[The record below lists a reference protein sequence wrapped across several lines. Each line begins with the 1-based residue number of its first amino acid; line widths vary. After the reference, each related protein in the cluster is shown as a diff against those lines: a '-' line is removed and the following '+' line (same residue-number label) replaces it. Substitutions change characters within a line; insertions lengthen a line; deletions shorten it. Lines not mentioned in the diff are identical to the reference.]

1 MWIFLG
7 ILLFLAVLIT
17 VILML
22 PIYVIIKTDQNGEL
36 IIRYRFLFKTYGEN
50 PDPNNKIV
58 KTLKEASGITQI
70 EKNTI
75 QTDLKK
81 LGFLENLS
89 DTVSLLAT
97 LIKGVV
103 DLLHYATAKVFKL
116 NIICAEED
124 AAQTAISYG
133 KCYAIVSPIISLVNS
148 IVKIKKSNFNVNI
161 SCDYTGQNKTFQFET
176 VLVIRL
182 FRALSA
188 FFKLAY
194 KQAVRLNKKAQP
206 K

>member
-7 ILLFLAVLIT
+7 IVLFLAVLIT
-17 VILML
+17 VIWLL

-36 IIRYRFLFKTYGEN
+36 FIRYRFLFKTYGEN

-58 KTLKEASGITQI
+58 KTLKEASGLTQI

-75 QTDLKK
+75 NKDLKD

-89 DTVSLLAT
+89 DTVSLLTT
-97 LIKGVV
+97 LIKGIV

-116 NIICAEED
+116 HIICAEDD

-133 KCYAIVSPIISLVNS
+133 KCYAIVSPVISLVNS
-148 IVKIKKSNFNVNI
+148 IVKIKKRKFDVNI
-161 SCDYTGQNKTFQFET
+161 GCDYSGQNKKFEFET
-176 VLVIRL
+176 VLVIH
-182 FRALSA
+182 FGRALSA
-188 FFKLAY
+188 FFRLAY
-194 KQAVRLNKKAQP
+194 KQAMRLNNKTQP